1 MAEIVPTRMA
11 EFTSKT
17 QGVNLQS
24 LFQSNGNQQTLSY
37 AENPET
43 KPDPVSHQNSIES
56 NKSEGAENNS
66 VSEGKQ
72 GKTSDSGGKH
82 RKPRR
87 TANQISKDFKCLYC
101 DKRYGSEAAA
111 IMHMR
116 QKHDEGTKQQIEKER
131 GIKVCEEL
139 KRAQT
144 FSKSQASDT
153 QELPRSEPISNPKEL
168 QAKLKLSSG
177 AAQPFPDQLLD
188 MKDLLK
194 VEQAY
199 LQLL

>member
-1 MAEIVPTRMA
+1 
-11 EFTSKT
+11 
-17 QGVNLQS
+17 
-24 LFQSNGNQQTLSY
+24 
-37 AENPET
+37 
-43 KPDPVSHQNSIES
+43 
-56 NKSEGAENNS
+56 
-66 VSEGKQ
+66 
-72 GKTSDSGGKH
+72 
-82 RKPRR
+82 
-87 TANQISKDFKCLYC
+87 
-101 DKRYGSEAAA
+101 
-111 IMHMR
+111 MHMR

-153 QELPRSEPISNPKEL
+153 LELPRSEPISNPKEL

-177 AAQPFPDQLLD
+177 AAQPFPDQLMD
-188 MKDLLK
+188 MNNLLK